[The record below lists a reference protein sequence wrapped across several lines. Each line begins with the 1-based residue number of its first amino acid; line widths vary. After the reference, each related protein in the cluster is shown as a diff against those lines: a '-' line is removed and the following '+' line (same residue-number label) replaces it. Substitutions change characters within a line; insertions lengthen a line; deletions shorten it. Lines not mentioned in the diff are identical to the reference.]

1 MSYLDLHRRMAA
13 GIEAET
19 DKALGLLGPS
29 APAVRT
35 AVSALLADR
44 TFTYPLSV
52 LPLLV
57 HAAETGDPE
66 PALPLAVVHQLW
78 WTSACCLDD
87 LADSQGAYTAG
98 DLDDSEALLATVIA
112 GTPLPLLVVG
122 SDSVPE
128 ALRGTLAAEIVRC
141 WVDATEGQLRDL
153 AGQAEGATRDS
164 VTEVYLG
171 KSGAPFGM
179 VTAMAAT
186 LAGAD
191 ATRVG
196 RWRRFGEVFGIL
208 WQLFN
213 DQDDILTGRNE
224 DLRNGTVTYLLACAL
239 DDGAAPV
246 PAGRITALHT
256 AAQGS
261 ADART
266 ELTGVLLDAGVLR
279 RFEADV
285 DAFRGQAHRLLDEL
299 GGHEGYVPALRDL
312 VDRASQVLL
321 RPAARPETVSA
332 ARPETVSTG
341 G

>member
-1 MSYLDLHRRMAA
+1 MTPVSYLDLHRRMAA

-44 TFTYPLSV
+44 TFAYPLSV

-57 HAAETGDPE
+57 HAAETGEPE
-66 PALPLAVVHQLW
+66 PALPLAVVHELW
-78 WTSACCLDD
+78 WTAACCLDD
-87 LADSQGAYTAG
+87 LADSQGTYTAG
-98 DLDDSEALLATVIA
+98 GLDDSEALLATVIA

-153 AGQAEGATRDS
+153 AGQAEGAGRAS

-191 ATRVG
+191 APRVR

-213 DQDDILTGRNE
+213 DQDDILTGRHE

-239 DDGAAPV
+239 DEGAAPV
-246 PAGRITALHT
+246 PPGRITALH
-256 AAQGS
+256 AAARDD
-261 ADART
+261 ADARA
-266 ELTGVLLDAGVLR
+266 ELTGILLHAEVLR
-279 RFEADV
+279 RFEAGV
-285 DAFRGQAHRLLDEL
+285 DGFRHQARLLLDEL
-299 GGHEGYVPALRDL
+299 GGHEEYVAVLRDL
-312 VDRASQVLL
+312 VDRASQVPL
-321 RPAARPETVSA
+321 RPAARS
-332 ARPETVSTG
+332 ETVST
-341 G
+341 